1 MKIEKV
7 AASLHDKTEYVIHT
21 RNSKRA
27 LNHALFLNI
36 ISPSPYFSL
45 YLDSDIKTE

>member
-7 AASLHDKTEYVIHT
+7 AASLHDKTEHVIHT
-21 RNSKRA
+21 RNSKQA
-27 LNHALFLNI
+27 LDHALFLNI
-36 ISPSPYFSL
+36 FSLSPYFSL